1 MSKRMNRRSGMTLIE
16 VMIALVILTGALLG
30 MGKFIT
36 SFSHATSDGALSS
49 VASDLVLDRLETIKG
64 STAYASLD
72 AYAVT
77 ESAITGFTGY
87 KRVTQ
92 VTRTLECDAGLQ
104 GDHGDRLESRAQ
116 HAGEEIHHH
125 RRLLRMSAMR
135 TTRFSRREGVT
146 LIEMM
151 IAIVLFVLVFGLAV
165 PFFRYQARS
174 VSASAGRLDALQNA
188 RYAQSAID
196 RDLRISGIG
205 ICRRSQ

>member
-1 MSKRMNRRSGMTLIE
+1 MTARTHRRSGMTLIE

-77 ESAITGFTGY
+77 ETSIIGFAGY

-92 VTRTLECDAGLQ
+92 VARTLDATQ
-104 GDHGDRLESRAQ
+104 DYKA
-116 HAGEEIHHH
+116 I
-125 RRLLRMSAMR
+125 
-135 TTRFSRREGVT
+135 TVT
-146 LIEMM
+146 VSNPALSTPVKKSTI
-151 IAIVLFVLVFGLAV
+151 IAAF
-165 PFFRYQARS
+165 
-174 VSASAGRLDALQNA
+174 
-188 RYAQSAID
+188 
-196 RDLRISGIG
+196 
-205 ICRRSQ
+205 